1 VDRRKTVWHFPVGIE
16 ENRKNVSHD
25 IRSTSLNLIP
35 VYEAIWSNT
44 KYYESIRINRK
55 RHEI

>member
-16 ENRKNVSHD
+16 ENRKNVSYD

-35 VYEAIWSNT
+35 VYEAI
-44 KYYESIRINRK
+44 
-55 RHEI
+55 